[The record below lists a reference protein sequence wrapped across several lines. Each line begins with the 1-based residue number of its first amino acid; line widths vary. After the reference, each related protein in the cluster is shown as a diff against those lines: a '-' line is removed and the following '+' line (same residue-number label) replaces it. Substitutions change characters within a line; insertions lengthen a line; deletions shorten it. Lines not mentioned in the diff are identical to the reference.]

1 MITRYDSLDFKP
13 KNGEFFFPH
22 QFYSTLKDNVLT
34 NEEYKNVE
42 KFYQTMKL
50 ENLGELNKIY
60 NFQDN
65 IILCKI
71 FEQQDSHLQNLF
83 KFNPRKCN
91 SFSGCV
97 HRDKSKCY
105 IALPTDAEHIKIF
118 EKTLIGGFSC
128 VNTRLDFDTEI
139 LLNDDKENNEVL
151 FDLHIDDK
159 TQTKRISS
167 KILKMDENNQYGQ
180 VMTKPFP

>member
-13 KNGEFFFPH
+13 KNGEFFLPH

-50 ENLGELNKIY
+50 ENLGELNKID

-83 KFNPRKCN
+83 KFNP
-91 SFSGCV
+91 
-97 HRDKSKCY
+97 
-105 IALPTDAEHIKIF
+105 
-118 EKTLIGGFSC
+118 
-128 VNTRLDFDTEI
+128 
-139 LLNDDKENNEVL
+139 
-151 FDLHIDDK
+151 
-159 TQTKRISS
+159 
-167 KILKMDENNQYGQ
+167 
-180 VMTKPFP
+180 